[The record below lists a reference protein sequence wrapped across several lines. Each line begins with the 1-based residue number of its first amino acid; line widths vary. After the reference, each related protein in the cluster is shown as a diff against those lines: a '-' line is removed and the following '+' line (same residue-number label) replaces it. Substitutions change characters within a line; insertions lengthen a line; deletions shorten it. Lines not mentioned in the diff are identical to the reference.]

1 MRHIS
6 PRDVHAILRKHML
19 VDGFDIVVDLEKS
32 KGSYL
37 VDAITGKKYLDFFT
51 YFATLPLGHNH
62 PGLLTPDFKKR
73 LLRAAIN
80 KPSNSDFYTVE
91 MAEFVETFSRY
102 AIPDYLPHLFLI
114 DGGALAVENALK
126 TAFDWKVRK
135 NFEKGYTVEKGTKVI
150 HFREAFHGRSGYT
163 LSLTNTSD
171 PRKYMYFPK
180 FDWPRVL
187 NPKITF
193 PLNEENL
200 ARVKEAE
207 EISLRQIQQAIARD
221 PDDIAALII
230 EPIQGEGGDN
240 HFRPEFLRE
249 LRRICDEN
257 EILLIFDEVQ
267 TGVGLTGKMW
277 AHQHFDVRPDIMAF
291 GKKTQVCGILA
302 GPRIDEVKNNV
313 FQESSRLNSTWGG
326 NLVDMVRFA
335 RILEIIHEENL
346 IENAARVGEYLLR
359 GLEEIAHETDGQMSN
374 VRGRGLFIAF
384 DLPTTELRNKFL
396 RKALENRL
404 IALASGERS
413 VRFRPPLNLKPEE
426 ADHGLEIVRKTLRAI
441 LPKKAPAVEPG
452 INHAKYEL

>member
-1 MRHIS
+1 MIRIS
-6 PRDVHAILRKHML
+6 PRDVHATLRKHML

-32 KGSYL
+32 KGAYL
-37 VDAITGKKYLDFFT
+37 VDALSGKRYLDFFT

-62 PGLLTPDFKKR
+62 PGLLIPDFRKK

-135 NFEKGYTVEKGTKVI
+135 NFEKGYTEEKGTKVI

-200 ARVKEAE
+200 AKVKEAE
-207 EISLRQIQQAIARD
+207 EISLRQIQQAIAKD
-221 PDDIAALII
+221 PDDIAAIII

-249 LRRICDEN
+249 LRRICDEH

-267 TGVGLTGKMW
+267 TGIGLTGKMW
-277 AHQHFDVRPDIMAF
+277 AHEHFDVKPDILAF

-302 GPRIDEVKNNV
+302 GRRIDEVKNNV

-346 IENAARVGEYLLR
+346 VENAARVGDYLLH
-359 GLEEIAHETDGQMSN
+359 GLEDIARETDGQMSN

-384 DLPTTELRNKFL
+384 DLPTTELRNRFL
-396 RKALENRL
+396 SKALENRL

-413 VRFRPPLNLKPEE
+413 VRFRPPLNLKQEE
-426 ADHGLEIVRKTLRAI
+426 ADHGLEIVRKTIRSI
-441 LPKKAPAVEPG
+441 LPKKAPQVKLG